1 MFDIVLCQRDLEEIK
16 KCFGGTSNFEIHE
29 FEGDSQLRGFLN
41 DGKTVL
47 LITTKSSVKPDL
59 FNLYQMPKNG
69 NCEYYYL
76 SKLNLNGDELE
87 ACEKYFPEVRDISV
101 CADYYS
107 AGGVFYIDQIDPV
120 GMPNFTKEVMP
131 VLNRYFSVDDYKEAL
146 FLDRDGV
153 LNIDHSYV
161 HKTSELELVA
171 GAYEFLLDD
180 YNKKRLKVV
189 LTNQSGVSKGMFE
202 YTDVQK
208 FNAAL
213 NESLHHLID
222 AFYIAPFE
230 FTKGVGQY
238 KYHSLLRKP
247 HPGMLLEA
255 CFDFAIDLKK
265 SYMVG
270 DKISDQLNFPLLE
283 TIHLKN
289 RYPLDGVKYLA
300 SNFEEVL
307 KFAKSLPN
315 KTN

>member
-1 MFDIVLCQRDLEEIK
+1 MFDIVLCQRDFQEIK
-16 KCFGGTSNFEIHE
+16 ECFGDSGKFEIHE
-29 FEGDSQLRGFLN
+29 FSGDSQLRAYLN
-41 DGKTVL
+41 DNKAVL

-59 FNLYQMPKNG
+59 FNLFEMPKKG

-76 SKLNLNGDELE
+76 SKLNLDRDELE
-87 ACEKYFPEVRDISV
+87 ACEKFFPDVRDISV

-107 AGGVFYIDQIDPV
+107 ASGVFYIDQIDPV
-120 GMPNFTKEVMP
+120 GMPNFSKEIMP
-131 VLNRYFSVDDYKEAL
+131 VLKRYFKDSDYKEAL

-161 HKTSELELVA
+161 HKIEELELVS

-180 YNKKRLKVV
+180 YNKTRLKIV

-202 YTDVQK
+202 YTDVEK
-208 FNAAL
+208 FNSAL

-230 FTKGVGQY
+230 FLKGVGQY

-255 CFDFAIDLKK
+255 CFDFAVDLKK

-270 DKISDQLNFPLLE
+270 DKQSDQLNFPLLE

-289 RYPLDGVKYLA
+289 RYPLEGVKYLA
-300 SNFEEVL
+300 NNFAEVL
-307 KFAKSLPN
+307 KFAKTLPN